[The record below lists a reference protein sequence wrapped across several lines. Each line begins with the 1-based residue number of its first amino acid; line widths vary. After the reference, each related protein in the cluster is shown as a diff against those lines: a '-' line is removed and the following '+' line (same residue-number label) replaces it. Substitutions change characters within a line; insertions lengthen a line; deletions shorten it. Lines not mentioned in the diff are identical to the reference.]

1 MRGGHRLQKAAEQNC
16 MELLQLAS
24 QHKGVFFAYFGFFIA
39 HYAACLPLIFPRLC
53 FHKQLDFRAVCGIC
67 QALFDYFSNKI
78 QAPWKSSTLNSF
90 PAAEALLCIGNFGLQ
105 GVKGENQLGL
115 NHPSPFFNSI
125 KDSGLSWRKRG
136 VPAMALGAFK
146 GIWDSVQ
153 VI

>member
-1 MRGGHRLQKAAEQNC
+1 MRDGFGITSLGEEGREGLTAAEQNC

-78 QAPWKSSTLNSF
+78 QAP
-90 PAAEALLCIGNFGLQ
+90 
-105 GVKGENQLGL
+105 
-115 NHPSPFFNSI
+115 
-125 KDSGLSWRKRG
+125 
-136 VPAMALGAFK
+136 
-146 GIWDSVQ
+146 
-153 VI
+153 